1 MNTNSRINVPATP
14 KDCEFRDDYLSY
26 IQSGFTWG
34 AALFLIVFWGIW
46 TFFCGT
52 MVCGVISDNDGAPPI
67 LFIIPFVLAD
77 VVVLSMLLYCLFGK
91 EVGWMDETGFHREY
105 RCLFIRLRKDVP
117 LSSIRKFKIGLDFT
131 VKQNK
136 RPSICVQIVTAE
148 NDVNVMRSFA
158 ETDKQRWLVAAG
170 NAVLIN
176 LTGNESVETSTP
188 NSAFISSDEFMDS
201 SIFSEDNGSG
211 LNSNFIANNRS
222 NNYSDEDSDELEED
236 AFESQIERFNS
247 IDHIRDAEK
256 PEGTDWKETT
266 DFNKIQFSR
275 KGKWTAGL
283 LGALFVT
290 AFWNGI
296 VSVFI
301 CALFG
306 VIGAEDNAPSTPDAA
321 AVQTAENPE
330 ADQSVVKNDQGY
342 FDSLKDKHMIVNK
355 KPAQF
360 FGWEW
365 WIMFCFLIPFEI
377 IGLWLILAFLSQLFA
392 PFITQSWTFSSNTA
406 IRTRSL
412 FGIPLKQRFD
422 LMDFSYLEIHHNQ
435 SPNKDSLVF
444 YDRHDKKVLQIA
456 DLNRADARWIAN
468 EVLTML

>member
-14 KDCEFRDDYLSY
+14 KDCEFRDSYLSY
-26 IQSGFTWG
+26 TQSGFSWFTTQ
-34 AALFLIVFWGIW
+34 FLIIFGSVW
-46 TFFCGT
+46 TFFCGA
-52 MVCGVISDNDGAPPI
+52 MVCGAVSDKEAVPV
-67 LFIIPFVLAD
+67 LFMIPFFLAD
-77 VVVLSMLLYCLFGK
+77 VVVLCFLLYCLFGK
-91 EVGWMDETGFHREY
+91 EVGWMDETGFHREF
-105 RCLFIRLRKDVP
+105 RCLFFRLRKDVP
-117 LSSIRKFKIGLDFT
+117 LSSIRKFKIGLDYT
-131 VKQNK
+131 VKQNN

-148 NDVNVMRSFA
+148 NEVNVMRSFA

-176 LTGNESVETSTP
+176 LTGKESVETSTS

-201 SIFSEDNGSG
+201 SIFNEDDGSG
-211 LNSNFIANNRS
+211 LNSNFIADNRS
-222 NNYSDEDSDELEED
+222 NNYNDEDSDELEED
-236 AFESQIERFNS
+236 AFDSQIERFNS
-247 IDHIRDAEK
+247 IDHIKDAEK

-266 DFNKIQFSR
+266 DFNMIQFSR
-275 KGKWTAGL
+275 RGKWTAGL
-283 LGALFVT
+283 LGALFIT

-296 VSVFI
+296 VSVFV

-306 VIGAEDNAPSTPDAA
+306 VIGAEDNAPATPDAA
-321 AVQTAENPE
+321 VVQKTENSETPTVE
-330 ADQSVVKNDQGY
+330 QGNQGY

-355 KPAQF
+355 KPAPF

-377 IGLWLILAFLSQLFA
+377 IGLGLILAFLSQLFA